1 MSSHVTRRLGV
12 KRSIEN
18 AVFLSRPGTSPPDGA
33 TSDDNWPPPE
43 SLDVP
48 PDSSRRPSLPQSDE
62 PLSTRPSHG
71 RLCRP
76 SSAGNGAERPHHHHS
91 RRLGSKYSLLNLFRK
106 SSTEML
112 STHSTPGGATPDVNI
127 GTSTSNPTSSPTSP
141 LSSSPSTLA
150 LELSGLG
157 QDGSPA
163 RSSMLRSNGVS
174 SGSSQSVSASQHPQ
188 TSRSLRFNS
197 SEPNVSSRGKSPRRT
212 PLGSSPGHDG
222 RLSEESEDEDEEY
235 GIEAVR
241 SRMMTGD
248 ASAQD
253 IDFPFSIDVP
263 VEDESP
269 GLSDVRGRGDSLSTN
284 LSATTASTAS
294 LRTPSALPVILPSPS
309 EDVKIPHGHR
319 PPPLTGLT
327 ASNVSTQA
335 EAEALVA
342 QARGQ
347 VLTAREGDD
356 IPLSARL
363 AVLGESLRLERKFK
377 EAKEGVTPGSPI
389 ERRASEGTALDTA
402 DAEPWEQHLASGKI
416 RSASAEC
423 RRRCVFCAATYVW
436 YGFGR
441 GGK

>member
-1 MSSHVTRRLGV
+1 
-12 KRSIEN
+12 
-18 AVFLSRPGTSPPDGA
+18 
-33 TSDDNWPPPE
+33 
-43 SLDVP
+43 
-48 PDSSRRPSLPQSDE
+48 
-62 PLSTRPSHG
+62 
-71 RLCRP
+71 
-76 SSAGNGAERPHHHHS
+76 
-91 RRLGSKYSLLNLFRK
+91 
-106 SSTEML
+106 
-112 STHSTPGGATPDVNI
+112 
-127 GTSTSNPTSSPTSP
+127 
-141 LSSSPSTLA
+141 
-150 LELSGLG
+150 LG

-174 SGSSQSVSASQHPQ
+174 SGSSPGVQSASISASQHPQ

-222 RLSEESEDEDEEY
+222 RLSEESEDEDEDEEY

-241 SRMMTGD
+241 SRMITGD
-248 ASAQD
+248 ASTQD

-263 VEDESP
+263 VEDELS
-269 GLSDVRGRGDSLSTN
+269 GLNDVRGRGDSLSTN

-294 LRTPSALPVILPSPS
+294 LRTPSALPVILPSTS
-309 EDVKIPHGHR
+309 EDVKISHGHR

-327 ASNVSTQA
+327 ASNVSTHA

-342 QARGQ
+342 HARGQ

-377 EAKEGVTPGSPI
+377 EAKESLTPGSPI

-402 DAEPWEQHLASGKI
+402 DAEPWEQHLASGKT
-416 RSASAEC
+416 RSASASAGVGASFARPTSGMGSVGAERNFSLDYRVGYSWRGRS
-423 RRRCVFCAATYVW
+423 RRLITNESALSSDDGMSTYSTSVLMMCAHADRRSPRSST
-436 YGFGR
+436 
-441 GGK
+441 